1 MVPLGDPDS
10 MGNGVMDNLVLT
22 ANISGVEILFV
33 AFLGISDLTG
43 IEDFT
48 ALKELYCLQN
58 NLTNLDLSSNTAL
71 IRLNC
76 ANNNLT
82 SLDLSNNTALIRLNC
97 ANNNLVTLNIKNG
110 NNLNITEFSA
120 DPNLFCVQVDDVN
133 VGFIN
138 SIGYPVYNDCTT
150 TYIPDDAFEQKM
162 IDLIT
167 AKSGLNNPDPTI
179 DDYMITSDIIEY
191 IENNLGFLPISAS
204 GISDLTGIEDFTNLK
219 RLDCSKNNI
228 VNLDL
233 SSNTALTYLDCSLN
247 YSSSIDSTTCIKHI
261 KCKRFN

>member
-1 MVPLGDPDS
+1 

-48 ALKELYCLQN
+48 ALKYLDLSVN
-58 NLTNLDLSSNTAL
+58 NSLTNLDLSKNTAL
-71 IRLNC
+71 TRLSC
-76 ANNNLT
+76 GNNNLE
-82 SLDLSNNTALIRLNC
+82 
-97 ANNNLVTLNIKNG
+97 TLNIKNG
-110 NNLNITEFSA
+110 NNTAMTELSVGGN
-120 DPNLFCVQVDDVN
+120 PNLYCFQVDDKNNNTGVLSP
-133 VGFIN
+133 IN
-138 SIGYPVYNDCTT
+138 SLSWNDCTR

-219 RLDCSKNNI
+219 RLNCSYNNI

-233 SSNTALTYLDCSLN
+233 RSNSALTYLDCSLN